1 MSSKS
6 EEQATTTK
14 NSQPF
19 IQEQNLDSTRGTDHH
34 LAVAGPVFSVNGE
47 SNST

>member
-1 MSSKS
+1 MSSKN
-6 EEQATTTK
+6 EEQATTAK

-19 IQEQNLDSTRGTDHH
+19 LQEHSLDSARGTDRQT
-34 LAVAGPVFSVNGE
+34 AVGPFSVNGE

>member
-6 EEQATTTK
+6 EEQVTTTK

-19 IQEQNLDSTRGTDHH
+19 IQEQNLDSARGADHQI
-34 LAVAGPVFSVNGE
+34 AVGPVFSVNGE